1 MVWEAYNRKIGK
13 ETVKSGGGGGGFGDG
28 ITNGRGSF
36 MEMLPVYI
44 KKAIHTLELIGI
56 YILIN

>member
-1 MVWEAYNRKIGK
+1 MKIGK
-13 ETVKSGGGGGGFGDG
+13 ETVKSRVGVLDV
-28 ITNGRGSF
+28 ITKDRGSF

-44 KKAIHTLELIGI
+44 KKAMHTPELIGI